1 MKKIRKTSITVSISL
16 LLAFVIWTVLVGL
29 CDVEAIGPN
38 GTEVGFAAVNGA
50 FHKLTGVNMTLYTIT
65 DWLGLVP
72 IAVSLGFAVCGLS
85 QWIKRKSIT
94 RVDRDIITLGIFYI
108 AVAATYTLFEL
119 VVINYRPI
127 LIAGNLEAS
136 YPSST
141 TMLVACVMPSAMMQA
156 SRRIKKAP
164 LRGVILIIIS
174 VFIAFTVIGRVLS
187 GVHWLS
193 DIIGGMLVSA
203 GLVTAYLASITPK
216 TNNDRK

>member
-1 MKKIRKTSITVSISL
+1 MKKIRKTSIIVSISL
-16 LLAFVIWTVLVGL
+16 LSAFVLWTVLVGL

-72 IAVSLGFAVCGLS
+72 IAVSVGFAICGLS

-94 RVDRDIITLGIFYI
+94 RVDRDIIALGIFYI
-108 AVAATYTLFEL
+108 AVAATYILFEL

-141 TMLVACVMPSAMMQA
+141 TMLVACVMPTAMMQA

-174 VFIAFTVIGRVLS
+174 AFIAFTVIGRVLS

>member
-1 MKKIRKTSITVSISL
+1 MKKIRKTCINVSVSL

-38 GTEVGFAAVNGA
+38 GTEVGFATINGA

-72 IAVSLGFAVCGLS
+72 IAVSLGFAICGLS

-108 AVAATYTLFEL
+108 AVAATYILFEL

-141 TMLVACVMPSAMMQA
+141 TMLVACVMPTAMIQA

-174 VFIAFTVIGRVLS
+174 AFIAFTVIGRVLS

-203 GLVTAYLASITPK
+203 GLVTAYLASMTPK
-216 TNNDRK
+216 TNT

>member
-16 LLAFVIWTVLVGL
+16 LSAFVLWTVLVGL

-38 GTEVGFAAVNGA
+38 GTEVGFATVNGA

-94 RVDRDIITLGIFYI
+94 GVDRDLIALGIFYI
-108 AVAATYTLFEL
+108 AVAATYILFEL

-127 LIAGNLEAS
+127 LIEGNLEAS

-141 TMLVACVMPSAMMQA
+141 TMLVACVMPTAMMQA

-174 VFIAFTVIGRVLS
+174 AFIAFTVIGRVLS

-203 GLVTAYLASITPK
+203 GLVTAYFASITPK
-216 TNNDRK
+216 TNK

>member
-72 IAVSLGFAVCGLS
+72 IAVSVGFAVCGLS

-94 RVDRDIITLGIFYI
+94 RVDRDIIALGIFYI

-174 VFIAFTVIGRVLS
+174 AFIAFTVIGRVLS

>member
-38 GTEVGFAAVNGA
+38 GTEVGFATVNGA
-50 FHKLTGVNMTLYTIT
+50 FHELTGVNMTLYTIT

-94 RVDRDIITLGIFYI
+94 RVDRDIIALGIFYI

-141 TMLVACVMPSAMMQA
+141 TMLVACVMPTAMMQA

-164 LRGVILIIIS
+164 LRGAILIIIS
-174 VFIAFTVIGRVLS
+174 AFIAFTVIGRVLS

>member
-38 GTEVGFAAVNGA
+38 GTEVGFATINGA

-72 IAVSLGFAVCGLS
+72 IAVSLGFAICGLS

-108 AVAATYTLFEL
+108 AVAATYILFEL

-141 TMLVACVMPSAMMQA
+141 TMLVACVMPTAMIQA

-174 VFIAFTVIGRVLS
+174 AFIAFTVIGRVLS

-203 GLVTAYLASITPK
+203 GLVTAYLASMTPK
-216 TNNDRK
+216 TNT